1 MVVGGVSG
9 DAPVAGP
16 VLFWSIGAVMFD
28 LSKLNENLRA
38 GSDRIGRILGKKTLE
53 KVKKHAWKTLAKKD
67 SDEDQGN
74 CKAELRDSGRQ

>member
-9 DAPVAGP
+9 DAPVVGP

-53 KVKKHAWKTLAKKD
+53 KVKKHAWKSLASKD
-67 SDEDQGN
+67 TDANQGN
-74 CKAELRDSGRQ
+74 SQKQLRDPVR